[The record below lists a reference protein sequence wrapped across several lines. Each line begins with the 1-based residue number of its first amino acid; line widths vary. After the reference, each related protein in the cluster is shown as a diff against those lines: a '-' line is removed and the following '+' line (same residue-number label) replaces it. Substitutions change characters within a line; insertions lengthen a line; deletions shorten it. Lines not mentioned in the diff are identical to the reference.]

1 MITAVTTTSKDP
13 LFFEITP
20 EILGRMK
27 LDPIYFCNSFGIYP
41 YWYQEEILWDDAQ
54 DIVISMGRQIGKTYA
69 VALKAIHAA
78 FTKPKVVNPTDPYVV
93 MIIAPAQR
101 QSKIMF
107 KAVRDILSSH
117 PILFQNVEKMIQEE
131 IVLKNGSIIYNFPIG
146 ESAERVRG
154 FTINMLIADEAAY
167 IKSNA
172 FDALIPSLGATD
184 GVIILISTPK
194 ERGGHF
200 YHAIK
205 NSITY
210 EDWMKA
216 GKKLDYDGQYVSHWY
231 PYTVALEV
239 ITRDRKGKFT
249 GKTQLSEGRVR
260 SAQRTYHPSK
270 FAQEYRAQFVDD
282 SAMFFSRELIVNATE
297 DYAIKFRPEEY
308 CDYYMGVDF
317 AKVHD
322 YYIAVV
328 LEKPHDPDYTPF
340 KLVHWQQSRKVD
352 YSVTVPET
360 ARTAKMFRV
369 KTLYCDDTGVGKPN
383 VEKLQELL
391 AGISRVEGIS
401 MTSIAKQYDL
411 YSNVYEMLGAGKLIL
426 PASNQ
431 DLINQMLSLTRT
443 KMPNTGRIKIE
454 AIAGAFDD
462 YPDAIAL
469 ACMAVN
475 EPRWEMFVSSVP
487 SVMGRQSRSRAAKI
501 QRRVGATTVDDEER
515 IDIRPLRRGRSGR
528 SGVHKDRRFR

>member
-1 MITAVTTTSKDP
+1 MITLATTTSDNDP

-27 LDPIYFCNSFGIYP
+27 VDPIYFCNSFGIFP
-41 YWYQEEILWDDAQ
+41 YWYQEEILWNDAS

-78 FTKPKVVNPTDPYVV
+78 FTKPRVINPTDAYVV

-107 KAVRDILSSH
+107 KVIREILTSH

-167 IKSNA
+167 IKNNA

-184 GVIILISTPK
+184 GTIIMISTPK

-205 NSITY
+205 NSISY
-210 EDWMKA
+210 ENWVKA

-239 ITRDRKGKFT
+239 IKRNRKGEFM
-249 GKTQLSEGRVR
+249 GKTQLSEARVR
-260 SAQRTYHPSK
+260 SAQRTYHPAK

-297 DYAIKFRPEEY
+297 DYPMKFRPEEY
-308 CDYYMGVDF
+308 CTYYMGVDF

-322 YYIAVV
+322 FYIAVV
-328 LEKPHDPDYTPF
+328 LEKPNDPEYAPF
-340 KLVHWQQSRKVD
+340 KVVHWQQSRKVD

-360 ARTAKMFRV
+360 ARIAKMFGV

-391 AGISRVEGIS
+391 AGVSKVEGIS
-401 MTSIAKQYDL
+401 MTSIAKQHDL
-411 YSNVYEMLGAGKLIL
+411 YTNVYEMLGAGNLII
-426 PASNQ
+426 PATNRE
-431 DLINQMLSLTRT
+431 LIEQMLSLTRT
-443 KMPNTGRIKIE
+443 KMPNTGRVKIE

-469 ACMAVN
+469 ACMAVD
-475 EPRWEMFVSSVP
+475 EPRWEMFASSFP
-487 SVMGRQSRSRAAKI
+487 NIMSHQARSRDAKI
-501 QRRVGATTVDDEER
+501 RRHVGSKETDNDER
-515 IDIRPLRRGRSGR
+515 IDIRAIRRR
-528 SGVHKDRRFR
+528 